1 MTIVGGCRCG
11 AVRYTVARDRLPAA
25 YACHCT
31 DCQTWS
37 GSAFSLQFFVPV
49 DALAVEGV
57 VVEYAFVNPMGRL
70 STQRFCP
77 TCHTRLY
84 NSNVARPGLVN
95 IRAGTLDD
103 SAWIDA
109 PLHIWVR
116 SKQPWV
122 GLPAD
127 AETYPEAAPV
137 EALERLARRVSR

>member
-1 MTIVGGCRCG
+1 MRY
-11 AVRYTVARDRLPAA
+11 AVDRSALPAA

-37 GSAFSLQFFVPV
+37 GSAFSTQFFVPEADLRV
-49 DALAVEGV
+49 DGV
-57 VVEYAFVNPMGRL
+57 VVEYAFVNPMGRV

-84 NSNVARPGLVN
+84 NGNAARPGIVN

-103 SAWIDA
+103 SARIDV

-122 GLPAD
+122 ILPVD
-127 AETYPEAAPV
+127 AEVWEEAAPL
-137 EALERLARRVSR
+137 ASLARLAARTSI